1 MRYGRNLPTAPP
13 PGAERAE
20 RERLPP
26 GELRGSRLDD
36 VAGHRVMRRFAVG
49 SRATLL
55 LARPSSPSA
64 EPHPRARLVKVFHAE
79 TSASSIDVELAAL
92 SAPVNTHV
100 VRLIDVATVGWGE
113 PPCLVL
119 ERLPGPALSAYLDDQ
134 QRLTAGQAVTI
145 LAPLCAAVQALHEA
159 GVTHGAVHLR
169 RIVFDQRGAPVLT
182 GFGRGALLSPPLA
195 QGAISGSRARPR
207 TGEPAESPESVWR
220 SAVLEDHRG
229 LLSVIEGVLAH
240 VDPGELR
247 GFDIATSA
255 AEVGIGPSADFLARV
270 EGRLF
275 AMASPNA
282 ISLQSHAP
290 VGAPTHSPAREPAEQ
305 LSFVPAARPTRPS
318 QPTQPTETTETT
330 EYDWQESIA
339 VPSPTPAEN
348 RLVAALRILG
358 APSSVLEIVS
368 RIVDAAAQ
376 RSNRIAPVAS
386 AAAADTGD
394 ERGRPARRLG
404 RRPLLVGAFCA
415 VVAATVLLL
424 ALPVP
429 RDQAQAGVDVVA
441 SSEASEVPGP
451 TDEPQ
456 SEAMR
461 DDATLAQTDDPA
473 AALRALSEASDGCAA
488 AAEQE
493 ACLTAVFQPDYLAS
507 DVDAAGPLVID
518 ASEAIVTGA
527 WGGSALVAARLNDQP
542 ASFLLMKEEA
552 GWRVR
557 DVFVSDQ

>member
-1 MRYGRNLPTAPP
+1 MRYGRSLPTAPP
-13 PGAERAE
+13 SGTAQAEH
-20 RERLPP
+20 ERLPP

-64 EPHPRARLVKVFHAE
+64 DSLRRARLVKVFHAD
-79 TSASSIDVELAAL
+79 TSSSSIDVELAAL
-92 SAPVNTHV
+92 SAPSTTHV
-100 VRLIDVATVGWGE
+100 VRLIDIATVESGE

-119 ERLPGPALSAYLDDQ
+119 ERLPGPALSAHLDDQ
-134 QRLTAGQAVTI
+134 RRLTAGQAVTI

-159 GVTHGAVHLR
+159 GVTHGAIHLR

-182 GFGRGALLSPPLA
+182 GFGRGALRTSPLA
-195 QGAISGSRARPR
+195 QGAISGSHVRSPTERP
-207 TGEPAESPESVWR
+207 TESTESVWR
-220 SAVLEDHRG
+220 SAVLADHRG

-247 GFDIATSA
+247 GFDIVTSA

-282 ISLQSHAP
+282 IILQSHAP
-290 VGAPTHSPAREPAEQ
+290 VGAPPDSPVREPAEQ
-305 LSFVPAARPTRPS
+305 LSFVPATQSTR
-318 QPTQPTETTETT
+318 PTETTETT
-330 EYDWQESIA
+330 EYDWKESIA

-358 APSSVLEIVS
+358 APSSVLEVVS
-368 RIVDAAAQ
+368 RIVDATAR

-386 AAAADTGD
+386 ASAADTGG
-394 ERGRPARRLG
+394 EGGRPARRLG

-415 VVAATVLLL
+415 VIAATALLL
-424 ALPVP
+424 ALPTP

-441 SSEASEVPGP
+441 SSEPSEAPGP

-456 SEAMR
+456 SEAIG

-473 AALRALSEASDGCAA
+473 AVLRALSEASDGCAA

-507 DVDAAGPLVID
+507 GVDAAGPLVID

-527 WGGSALVAARLNDQP
+527 WGGSALVAARFNDQP